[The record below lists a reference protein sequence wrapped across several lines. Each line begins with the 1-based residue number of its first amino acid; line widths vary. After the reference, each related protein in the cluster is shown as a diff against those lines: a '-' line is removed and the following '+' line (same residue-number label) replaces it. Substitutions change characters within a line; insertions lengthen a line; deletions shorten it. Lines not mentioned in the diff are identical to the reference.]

1 MKVRVS
7 IKGER
12 GGIAKRA
19 GRRKD
24 GFFVKRK
31 GILRFLSKSNPRLN
45 ERQPICKKRL
55 RKN

>member
-7 IKGER
+7 VKGER
-12 GGIAKRA
+12 GGAGKRA

-31 GILRFLSKSNPRLN
+31 GILRFISKTNPRLN
-45 ERQPICKKRL
+45 ERQPISKRRLKKY
-55 RKN
+55 